1 MHVHHVVG
9 VRNLNACRKR
19 FHAVVLE
26 ALQNRLAPAHQ
37 HNVQPFFLRRLD
49 HRQTIQPR
57 NSDIRNYYIRFLTSD
72 HFQSLDSVISS
83 PYYLIIQLQA
93 GN

>member
-26 ALQNRLAPAHQ
+26 ALQNCLATAHQ

-49 HRQTIQPR
+49 RAQRDGIGGVVAAH
-57 NSDIRNYYIRFLTSD
+57 DIYNNP
-72 HFQSLDSVISS
+72 HPVSS
-83 PYYLIIQLQA
+83 F
-93 GN
+93 G